1 MLACYA
7 PTAVLAGVPLLVC
20 LDESGHQQIE
30 WRTTATGHAVAAGHA
45 EHDDEARDD
54 EAGVDAENLHS
65 HKSGCVDRDFASNS
79 TFLSRSLTSSSS
91 LFPDLDS
98 DQTDPSI
105 GVIASHLVISKF
117 ACSDAVRHEFSL
129 LSFQRLQLK
138 TVVLRI

>member
-45 EHDDEARDD
+45 EHDN
-54 EAGVDAENLHS
+54 EAGADAENLHS

-129 LSFQRLQLK
+129 LSFQLLQLK